1 MPRRIVVNCCFGG
14 FCLSDEAKQMYKTLT
29 AATPRSANWYADQD
43 IARDDPILLAII
55 DSIGLKRAAGQ
66 FSKLTIVEIPDDF
79 PEDGWTINEYD
90 GQEWVAEKH
99 RRWFPTPSLDE

>member
-14 FCLSDEAKQMYKTLT
+14 FNLSDEAKNTYKILT
-29 AATPRSANWYADQD
+29 ADVPKGPNWYANED
-43 IARDDPILLAII
+43 IARDDPVLLAII
-55 DSIGLKRAAGQ
+55 DSIGLQRTAGLYC
-66 FSKLTIVEIPDDF
+66 KLAIIEIPDDF

-99 RRWFPTPSLDE
+99 RKWFHETPPSE